1 MSTHLMTFLPLRM
14 TCLRAVEIQARK
26 ISGRMGIEAERVK
39 TGPGSTEFFVEPL
52 SNGSRRQGACGRN
65 SADTPGYPARTPVSS
80 AQTTGNSFV
89 FGAFLRAASSR
100 ECSQPGSSLVV
111 DAALSGRFVKPGTTG
126 GLHFAAGPRV
136 MKLGYSYLD
145 LVEGIVYPIRCQT
158 AAQRKRLLLT
168 RRPKFLGIS
177 SRKARQTKKHWPGH
191 GRFV

>member
-39 TGPGSTEFFVEPL
+39 TGPGSPEFFVEPL

-89 FGAFLRAASSR
+89 FGAF
-100 ECSQPGSSLVV
+100 C
-111 DAALSGRFVKPGTTG
+111 
-126 GLHFAAGPRV
+126 GLHLPANVHNRV
-136 MKLGYSYLD
+136 PPSLLM
-145 LVEGIVYPIRCQT
+145 RHCQ
-158 AAQRKRLLLT
+158 AD
-168 RRPKFLGIS
+168 S
-177 SRKARQTKKHWPGH
+177 
-191 GRFV
+191 